1 VVRVYWKALVW
12 NLIILILSLMPSD
25 GIPGSKW
32 WQFPHIDKVVHFIM
46 YALLTILIL
55 QKNHILFGKFKQI
68 NVLGVTFF
76 YVFFMGFFIEILQN
90 SFLIGRNFDIFDVVA
105 NTIASV
111 SVLLSFRIYH
121 HLNK

>member
-1 VVRVYWKALVW
+1 MVRVYWKALSW

-25 GIPGSKW
+25 GIPDSKW

-46 YALLTILIL
+46 YAILTFLIL
-55 QKNHILFGKFKQI
+55 QKNHIMFGKFKQI
-68 NVLGVTFF
+68 NVLALTFF

-105 NTIASV
+105 NTAGLV
-111 SVLLSFRIYH
+111 SALITYRIYH

>member
-46 YALLTILIL
+46 YAILTILIL